1 VIRLAAGLALIGTLA
16 GSAAGAC
23 QMSLAIYTEPSSGFE
38 LRFRV
43 PAPWEQVGMI
53 DHALELGLPDGR
65 VLWGEITQNMGVSR
79 TEGRLYAGCPKH
91 SPDGPVAE
99 DVLTGCLAWEGV
111 VYGLE
116 GGKIAPVPFADQ
128 TAPPSL
134 VLADFGRQLRYSVM
148 DGPEVEIWDQVDLT
162 ACAE

>member
-1 VIRLAAGLALIGTLA
+1 MGELAGSGLSPVNACSLEAMTMGTLA

-23 QMSLAIYTEPSSGFE
+23 PMSLAIYTEPSSGFE

-91 SPDGPVAE
+91 SQDGPVPE
-99 DVLTGCLAWEGV
+99 DVLAGCLAWEGV
-111 VYGLE
+111 VYALDGGTAAWVAAGAPLE
-116 GGKIAPVPFADQ
+116 PGDGGRRDRRPDREHF
-128 TAPPSL
+128 
-134 VLADFGRQLRYSVM
+134 
-148 DGPEVEIWDQVDLT
+148 
-162 ACAE
+162 CAAAGE